1 VQIRSDERKVWM
13 SLAELFFLD
22 NQSSEADLE
31 RAAALVKE
39 QGWSPEETEKAL
51 VEVIAP
57 VAGSNLGYLIYPVIG
72 EWDRFEESSL
82 IEKLERRRQARE
94 QKAKWRFFLSDWWSR
109 RMMRSLSMEALLK
122 RL

>member
-1 VQIRSDERKVWM
+1 M